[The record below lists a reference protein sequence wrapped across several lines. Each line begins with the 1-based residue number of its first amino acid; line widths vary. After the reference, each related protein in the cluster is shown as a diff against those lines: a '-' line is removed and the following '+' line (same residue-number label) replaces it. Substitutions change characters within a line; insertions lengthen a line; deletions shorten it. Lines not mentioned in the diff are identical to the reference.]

1 MKKSTI
7 GGNKR
12 KLANALAMIGL
23 IIVFIAYMFP
33 FLMVVI
39 NSLKEKRDI
48 IKSPFS
54 WLFTIKGLSFDN
66 FEKAFTQMDFLNAF
80 KNSLI
85 VTVSATVLVTILAA
99 MLAYYIVRHNNAVS
113 KLTFALMVASM
124 IIPFQAIMIP
134 LVSIY

>member
-1 MKKSTI
+1 MANNQI
-7 GGNKR
+7 GGTRR
-12 KLANALAMIGL
+12 KVTNALAMLVL
-23 IIVFIAYMFP
+23 IVIFIAYMFP

-66 FEKAFTQMDFLNAF
+66 FVKAFTQMNFLNAF

-85 VTVSATVLVTILAA
+85 VRL
-99 MLAYYIVRHNNAVS
+99 
-113 KLTFALMVASM
+113 
-124 IIPFQAIMIP
+124 
-134 LVSIY
+134 

>member
-48 IKSPFS
+48 IKSPS
-54 WLFTIKGLSFDN
+54 PG
-66 FEKAFTQMDFLNAF
+66 
-80 KNSLI
+80 SLP
-85 VTVSATVLVTILAA
+85 
-99 MLAYYIVRHNNAVS
+99 S
-113 KLTFALMVASM
+113 KDC
-124 IIPFQAIMIP
+124 P
-134 LVSIY
+134 LITLRKHLPRWTS